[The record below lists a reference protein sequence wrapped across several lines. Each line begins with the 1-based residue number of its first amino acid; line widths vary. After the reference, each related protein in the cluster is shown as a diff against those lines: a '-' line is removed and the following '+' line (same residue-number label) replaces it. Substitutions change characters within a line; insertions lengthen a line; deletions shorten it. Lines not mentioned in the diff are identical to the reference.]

1 LQSSQYNNFTYE
13 ITVQKEIAKYRN
25 VLLNLLH
32 PSGMQVLGRYALNA
46 NDKFDTTVTEALFQG
61 VPLPHYTGTNASGV
75 SMSANFSSFAS
86 NTVTFTN
93 LAGADIASFIFS
105 NQVGYANSIIQIET
119 PHGPNV
125 RSEVWGIA
133 AEFED
138 LSTDIGSEDLSSES
152 GGEDLLTENAYVT
165 LKESYWLTFPNVA
178 VVTANSGSN
187 TINIVSLTGSY
198 DIINDGDYSNT
209 AYPLKDIVYAGD
221 LVQVNNTVYTVSS
234 VNYTGG
240 TITVA
245 NNFTSN
251 ANGFLSVNRTLTA
264 TDGQVVIYGPLG
276 LAYTPELTTED
287 GQLLI
292 TEDGNILILD

>member
-1 LQSSQYNNFTYE
+1 
-13 ITVQKEIAKYRN
+13 
-25 VLLNLLH
+25 
-32 PSGMQVLGRYALNA
+32 M
-46 NDKFDTTVTEALFQG
+46 
-61 VPLPHYTGTNASGV
+61 
-75 SMSANFSSFAS
+75 
-86 NTVTFTN
+86 
-93 LAGADIASFIFS
+93 
-105 NQVGYANSIIQIET
+105 
-119 PHGPNV
+119 
-125 RSEVWGIA
+125 
-133 AEFED
+133 
-138 LSTDIGSEDLSSES
+138 
-152 GGEDLLTENAYVT
+152 
-165 LKESYWLTFPNVA
+165 
-178 VVTANSGSN
+178 
-187 TINIVSLTGSY
+187 SLTGSY
-198 DIINDGDYSNT
+198 DIINDGSYSNT